1 MPLIGGRV
9 VDPDGHPIAGARV
22 YLTRGPAAYPDV
34 ALVTSDDGT
43 YTLAA
48 PTEGEYEITASSDEH
63 GTARATVEVRGEGVR
78 GVELRVGTERR
89 RPAG

>member
-1 MPLIGGRV
+1 MPLISGRV
-9 VDPDGHPIAGARV
+9 VDRQGHPIAGARV
-22 YLTRGPAAYPDV
+22 YLTRGPAAFPDV
-34 ALVTSDDGT
+34 ALVTGDDGT

-48 PTEGEYEITASSDEH
+48 PTDGEYEITTNADDH
-63 GTARATVEVRGEGVR
+63 GTATATVEVRGEGVG